1 MSDERKY
8 RQRGYHDDAPRER
21 PARTQ
26 PSAPRPV
33 DPAKGPKGRGLGAPT
48 ATAFRCA
55 KCGDRQ
61 EIQQVE
67 VTSHC
72 AKCGA
77 DLHTCS
83 NCVSFEPSIHL
94 ECRLGGAT
102 LADGRTA
109 QRLAKKSTAN
119 DCTLFSPKTVAE
131 FAREAT
137 RAVKEEPRSA
147 FDALFK
153 K

>member
-1 MSDERKY
+1 MSDDRKY
-8 RQRGYHDDAPRER
+8 RQSGYQDEGPREKPRPQPTGPR
-21 PARTQ
+21 PA
-26 PSAPRPV
+26 

-55 KCGDRQ
+55 KCGARQ
-61 EIQQVE
+61 ESHE
-67 VTSHC
+67 VAATSRC
-72 AKCGA
+72 AKCSA

-83 NCVSFEPSIHL
+83 NCVAFEPSAHL
-94 ECRLGGAT
+94 ECRQGGAT
-102 LADGRTA
+102 LPDGRTA

-119 DCTLFSPKTVAE
+119 ECTLFAPKTVAE